1 MTEPL
6 EPEVLIEETEEKQN
20 ESVEQPAKV
29 VRVGTMMRQLLEEV
43 KSSPLDER
51 SRERLKEIYQLSLI
65 HI

>member
-20 ESVEQPAKV
+20 ESVEQPAK
-29 VRVGTMMRQLLEEV
+29 
-43 KSSPLDER
+43 
-51 SRERLKEIYQLSLI
+51 LSLI